1 MLKIGFIGLGLMG
14 QGMAE
19 NLIKHKFSLTI
30 MAHRNRAPVEALREL
45 GADEVGTP
53 AEVASKSDLVF
64 VCVSTSEQ
72 MENITLGAEGLL
84 AGANPGLIIVDCSTS
99 LPQST
104 QRLSAKIEAAGC
116 HLLDAPLARTPKEAR
131 EGRLNVMVGGS
142 QKVVDQAWPA
152 IEAFAEN
159 IFHVGEL
166 GSAHKLKLINN
177 YLSLGAAALAAEAAA
192 MAANMEV
199 DQRKLYEVCSQGGAN
214 SAMFNAVM
222 PWVLEADETRLR
234 FSLGNAGKDMGYLS
248 ETIAAS
254 GFESM
259 MLPALREV
267 LKQAENT
274 LGNDQYVPRLYD
286 ASMLRNKQDQ

>member
-1 MLKIGFIGLGLMG
+1 MLNIGFIGLGLMG
-14 QGMAE
+14 QGMAT
-19 NLIKHKFSLTI
+19 NLIKHNFPLTI
-30 MAHRNRAPVEALREL
+30 MAHRNRAPIEALCQL
-45 GADEVGTP
+45 GANEAGTP
-53 AEVASKSDLVF
+53 AEVASRSDLVF

-72 MENITLGAEGLL
+72 MENITLGTEGLL

-104 QRLSAKIEAAGC
+104 QRLSASIEAAGC
-116 HLLDAPLARTPKEAR
+116 HLLRTPKEAR

-142 QKVVDQAWPA
+142 QKIVDQAWPA

-177 YLSLGAAALAAEAAA
+177 YLSLSAAALAAEAAA

-199 DQRKLYEVCSQGGAN
+199 DQHKLYEVCSQGGAN

-248 ETIAAS
+248 ETI
-254 GFESM
+254 
-259 MLPALREV
+259 V
-267 LKQAENT
+267 LVK
-274 LGNDQYVPRLYD
+274 
-286 ASMLRNKQDQ
+286 

>member
-14 QGMAE
+14 QGMAT
-19 NLIKHKFSLTI
+19 NLIKHNFPLTI
-30 MAHRNRAPVEALREL
+30 MAHRNRAPIEALCQL
-45 GADEVGTP
+45 GANEVGTP
-53 AEVASKSDLVF
+53 AEVASRSDLVF

-72 MENITLGAEGLL
+72 MENITLGTEGIL

-104 QRLSAKIEAAGC
+104 QRLSASIEAAGC
-116 HLLDAPLARTPKEAR
+116 HLLRTPKEAR

-142 QKVVDQAWPA
+142 QKIVDQAWPA

-192 MAANMEV
+192 MAANLDV
-199 DQRKLYEVCSQGGAN
+199 DQHKLYEVCSQGGAN

-254 GFESM
+254 GFNSM

-267 LKQAENT
+267 LKQAEQA

-286 ASMLRNKQDQ
+286 ASMLRNEQNQ